1 MSNSSLFLSGGI
13 HDNYYTDISL
23 FITNNHPITSE
34 AARKILKFINDEF
47 DNKPESVVPNVN
59 ELFEI
64 LRFASK
70 RKDLI
75 GCYQLNVELNFKLI
89 KLF

>member
-1 MSNSSLFLSGGI
+1 MFLSGGI